1 SGVGQ
6 PPAATVVRWV
16 TPAARHHVHRVR
28 ERSNRS
34 VRPSCGARGDPTRRR
49 KRMRLT
55 FYLAAAVAV
64 GMTATAAAAQKAST
78 GNGAPSGSHFNLNI
92 IGVAHGK
99 NPNMAKG
106 GGDVIFVGLGT
117 SSDAV
122 TTKIL
127 LSQAADSEFTVIDK
141 NGTDGEASFALPA
154 PGSYTV
160 WARALG
166 TPGGKAKIT
175 TCATDITLS
184 DPGTVCSTQNT
195 VFVREAGHSKF
206 QNVTDA
212 LTTIIL
218 DPVANAAA
226 VTACGA
232 TTVSLFDPCL
242 QGFFWQYDNNGLKL
256 LQVRFYPNPS

>member
-1 SGVGQ
+1 
-6 PPAATVVRWV
+6 
-16 TPAARHHVHRVR
+16 
-28 ERSNRS
+28 
-34 VRPSCGARGDPTRRR
+34 
-49 KRMRLT
+49 MRLT

-127 LSQAADSEFTVIDK
+127 LSQAADSEFTVLDK

-166 TPGGKAKIT
+166 TPGGQSKIA
-175 TCATDITLS
+175 TCATFIDPTTLTS
-184 DPGTVCSTQNT
+184 TILCSTDNE
-195 VFVREAGHSKF
+195 VFVRGKGKSSF
-206 QNVTDA
+206 RDVTSA
-212 LTTIIL
+212 LTTISL
-218 DPVANAAA
+218 VPGSAAEL
-226 VTACGA
+226 ACG
-232 TTVSLFDPCL
+232 TPTVSLFATCL
-242 QGFFWQYDNNGLKL
+242 QDFLWQYDNNGLRL
-256 LQVRFYPNPS
+256 LQVRFYPN

>member
-1 SGVGQ
+1 
-6 PPAATVVRWV
+6 
-16 TPAARHHVHRVR
+16 
-28 ERSNRS
+28 
-34 VRPSCGARGDPTRRR
+34 
-49 KRMRLT
+49 MRLT

-154 PGSYTV
+154 PGTYTV

-166 TPGGKAKIT
+166 TPGGQSKIA
-175 TCATDITLS
+175 TCATFIDPTTLTS
-184 DPGTVCSTQNT
+184 TILCSTDNE
-195 VFVREAGHSKF
+195 VFVRGKGKSSF
-206 QNVTDA
+206 RDVTSA
-212 LTTIIL
+212 LTTISL
-218 DPVANAAA
+218 VPGSAAEL
-226 VTACGA
+226 ACG
-232 TTVSLFDPCL
+232 TPTVSLFAPCL
-242 QGFFWQYDNNGLKL
+242 QDFLWQYDNNGLRL
-256 LQVRFYPNPS
+256 LQVRFYPN

>member
-1 SGVGQ
+1 
-6 PPAATVVRWV
+6 
-16 TPAARHHVHRVR
+16 
-28 ERSNRS
+28 
-34 VRPSCGARGDPTRRR
+34 
-49 KRMRLT
+49 MRLT

-78 GNGAPSGSHFNLNI
+78 GNGAPSESHFNLNI

-154 PGSYTV
+154 PGTYTV

-166 TPGGKAKIT
+166 TPGGQSKIA
-175 TCATDITLS
+175 TCATFIDPTTLTS
-184 DPGTVCSTQNT
+184 TILCSTDNE
-195 VFVREAGHSKF
+195 VFVRGKGKSSF
-206 QNVTDA
+206 RDVTSA
-212 LTTIIL
+212 LTTISL
-218 DPVANAAA
+218 VPGSAAEL
-226 VTACGA
+226 ACG
-232 TTVSLFDPCL
+232 TPTVSLFATCL
-242 QGFFWQYDNNGLKL
+242 QDFLWQYDNNGLRL
-256 LQVRFYPNPS
+256 LQVRFYPN

>member
-1 SGVGQ
+1 
-6 PPAATVVRWV
+6 
-16 TPAARHHVHRVR
+16 
-28 ERSNRS
+28 
-34 VRPSCGARGDPTRRR
+34 
-49 KRMRLT
+49 MRLT

-127 LSQAADSEFTVIDK
+127 LSQAADSEFTVLDK

-160 WARALG
+160 
-166 TPGGKAKIT
+166 
-175 TCATDITLS
+175 
-184 DPGTVCSTQNT
+184 
-195 VFVREAGHSKF
+195 
-206 QNVTDA
+206 
-212 LTTIIL
+212 
-218 DPVANAAA
+218 
-226 VTACGA
+226 
-232 TTVSLFDPCL
+232 
-242 QGFFWQYDNNGLKL
+242 
-256 LQVRFYPNPS
+256 

>member
-1 SGVGQ
+1 
-6 PPAATVVRWV
+6 
-16 TPAARHHVHRVR
+16 
-28 ERSNRS
+28 
-34 VRPSCGARGDPTRRR
+34 
-49 KRMRLT
+49 MRLT

-154 PGSYTV
+154 PGTYTV

-166 TPGGKAKIT
+166 TPGGHSKIA
-175 TCATDITLS
+175 TCATFIDPTTLTS
-184 DPGTVCSTQNT
+184 TILCSTDNE
-195 VFVREAGHSKF
+195 VFVRGKGKSSF
-206 QNVTDA
+206 RDVTSA
-212 LTTIIL
+212 LTTISL
-218 DPVANAAA
+218 VPGSAAEL
-226 VTACGA
+226 ACG
-232 TTVSLFDPCL
+232 TPTVSLFATCL
-242 QGFFWQYDNNGLKL
+242 QDFLWQYDNNGLRL
-256 LQVRFYPNPS
+256 LQVLFYPN